1 MLIGKPEL
9 ALVQSDLDDG
19 APFLKWAGG
28 KTQLLPQLIR
38 LLPETFGRY
47 AEPFVGSAALFF
59 QLRRSRGK
67 FPSILMDFNDE
78 LVNCFTIVRDS
89 VDDLIPLLENHR
101 ANHSREHYYRVRDLP
116 PNQMEPVARAAR
128 LIYLNKTCFN
138 GLYRVNSRGQF
149 NVPIGSYAKPGIYD
163 EASLRSASK
172 SLHDSE
178 ILQADFTN
186 VQDHVEQ
193 GDFVY
198 FDPPYH
204 PISKTSSFTGYT
216 VRNQGLPTRRRE
228 APSFGVDEQQL
239 VAATFRQLDAK
250 GCLVMLSN
258 SDSPR
263 IRQYY
268 ENYRIDVVSARRV
281 INCDGTK
288 RGAIDE
294 IVVRNY

>member
-1 MLIGKPEL
+1 MAKPEL
-9 ALVQSDLDDG
+9 ALVQSDLHVG

-28 KTQLLPQLIR
+28 KTQLLPQLSR
-38 LLPETFGRY
+38 LLPSDFGRY

-78 LVNCFTIVRDS
+78 LVNCFSVVRDS
-89 VDDLIPLLENHR
+89 VDDLIPLLEKHR
-101 ANHSREHYYRVRDLP
+101 ANHSREYYYKIRDLS
-116 PNQMEPVARAAR
+116 PNQMASTDRAAR

-163 EASLRSASK
+163 EPSLRSASK
-172 SLHDSE
+172 SLQDTE
-178 ILQADFTN
+178 ILQADFTA
-186 VQDHVEQ
+186 VQDYVNK

-216 VRNQGLPTRRRE
+216 VRNAGLPTRKRE
-228 APSFGVDEQQL
+228 APSFGVEEQQL
-239 VAATFRQLDAK
+239 VAAVFKKLDEK
-250 GCLVMLSN
+250 GCLLMLSN

-268 ENYRIDVVSARRV
+268 QDYRIDIVSARRV

>member
-1 MLIGKPEL
+1 
-9 ALVQSDLDDG
+9 
-19 APFLKWAGG
+19 
-28 KTQLLPQLIR
+28 
-38 LLPETFGRY
+38 
-47 AEPFVGSAALFF
+47 
-59 QLRRSRGK
+59 
-67 FPSILMDFNDE
+67 MDFNDE
-78 LVNCFTIVRDS
+78 LVNCFIVVRDS
-89 VDDLIPLLENHR
+89 VDDLIPLLEEHR
-101 ANHSREHYYRVRDLP
+101 TNHSREYYYRVRDLSP
-116 PNQMEPVARAAR
+116 SQMEPIARAAR

-163 EASLRSASK
+163 EVSLKSASQ
-172 SLHDSE
+172 SLEDTRV
-178 ILQADFTN
+178 LQADFTE
-186 VQDHVEQ
+186 VQDNVEE
-193 GDFVY
+193 GDFIY

-216 VRNQGLPTRRRE
+216 VRNSGLPTRRPE

-239 VAATFRQLDAK
+239 VAATFKKLAEK
-250 GCLVMLSN
+250 GCFVMLSN

-268 ENYRIDVVSARRV
+268 KDYRVDVVSARRV

-294 IVVRNY
+294 IVVRNYD

>member
-1 MLIGKPEL
+1 MIAKPEL
-9 ALVQSDLDDG
+9 PLVQSDLDDG

-38 LLPETFGRY
+38 LLPKNFGRY

-67 FPSILMDFNDE
+67 FSAILMDFNDE

-89 VDDLIPLLENHR
+89 VDDLIPLLEKHR
-101 ANHSREHYYRVRDLP
+101 ASHSREYYYAIRDLS
-116 PNQMEPVARAAR
+116 PNQMDPIARAGR
-128 LIYLNKTCFN
+128 LIYLNKTCYN

-163 EASLRSASK
+163 EPSLRSASK
-172 SLHDSE
+172 SLQDTE
-178 ILQADFTN
+178 ILRADFTD
-186 VQDHVEQ
+186 VQDHVEE

-216 VRNQGLPTRRRE
+216 VRNPGLPTRRRE
-228 APSFGVDEQQL
+228 ATSFGVDEQQL
-239 VAATFRQLDAK
+239 VAATFRQLDSK

-281 INCDGTK
+281 INCDGSK